1 MGVNVTRRMAVW
13 RVLTLKTKKSMFPY
27 FTYLVLPYPTLNLK
41 VVKYWF
47 VIHLVAFTLRMV
59 RETGNSHIRTKDRSS
74 LSRSVRGALHLSD
87 VSW

>member
-13 RVLTLKTKKSMFPY
+13 RVLTLKTKKSIFPY
-27 FTYLVLPYPTLNLK
+27 FTYLVLPYPMLNLK

-47 VIHLVAFTLRMV
+47 VVHLVAFTLRMV
-59 RETGNSHIRTKDRSS
+59 RETGNSHICTKDRSS
-74 LSRSVRGALHLSD
+74 LSRSVCGALQLLD